1 MLQTLKALSTALA
14 AYNRSITAEPGS
26 ERSFPGGAPVSE
38 DALDLLGLTIASLEK
53 LEIEALDG
61 SLCQV
66 AVLGP
71 TQAGKSTLVNL
82 LVGSEVTTVS
92 ALAGHTRHARGA
104 ALRVDEAVL
113 GRIADALAPAQRVLA
128 ADLAPDDLDQY
139 SLLSVGEAALQDATR
154 ATGPVAADSSV
165 IVWDTP
171 DFDSLAA
178 DTYRRAVLA
187 IAGLADVIILIVSR
201 DKYGDMAVW
210 ELLERVAL
218 LNRRSLF
225 VVNKVDAFNWD
236 ELREH
241 VLATQT
247 ERLQSQPFA
256 VAHIEH
262 TPAGTDVDGAQV
274 LAQLGELKPVGREQ
288 IQAGVATLLARG
300 KPAWLAPLAAEEAAS
315 TAYLACVSAG
325 REEFL
330 TAYRRDY
337 LADAERYDTFQR
349 LLGELLILL
358 EIPAIARTMGSVRR
372 VVTWPVRKLFG
383 SKENETSLG
392 REPELLVEGAE
403 HLLLG
408 LRMSA
413 LETQEPN
420 PFWTLVARRLGSQ
433 HGELLEQFQVAAET
447 HHDAF
452 QASVASAAQEL
463 YKNLQETPALL
474 NSLRAIRASADTAG
488 VIVALQTGGIGL
500 ADLVLTPVMLS
511 LTTTITESAAK
522 TYVDK
527 VVGDLQ
533 EKQYQ
538 AVADMFDAGL
548 GAELTNHASNPE
560 LLAFS
565 ELKVQTIESL
575 SHDL

>member
-1 MLQTLKALSTALA
+1 MLQTLKTLSTALA
-14 AYNRSITAEPGS
+14 
-26 ERSFPGGAPVSE
+26 SFHGAVPVAE

-53 LEIEALDG
+53 LEIAVLDPA
-61 SLCQV
+61 LCQV

-104 ALRVDEAVL
+104 ALGVAEPVL
-113 GRIADALAPAQRVLA
+113 ERIADALAPAQRVRATEL
-128 ADLAPDDLDQY
+128 LPDNLDQY
-139 SLLSVGEAALQDATR
+139 SLLSVGEAAFQDATR
-154 ATGPVAADSSV
+154 AAGPVEQDSSV

-218 LNRRSLF
+218 LARRSLF

-236 ELREH
+236 ELRKH

-247 ERLQSQPFA
+247 ERLQRQPFA
-256 VAHIEH
+256 VAHMEH
-262 TPAGTDVDGAQV
+262 TAPGEAVDGAEV
-274 LAQLGELKPVGREQ
+274 LGQLGELKPVGPAQ
-288 IQAGVATLLARG
+288 IRASIATLMQRG
-300 KPAWLAPLAAEEAAS
+300 MPAWLAPLKAEEAAIS
-315 TAYLACVSAG
+315 TYIAQLAE
-325 REEFL
+325 RKEEFL
-330 TAYRRDY
+330 ACYRRDY

-349 LLGELLILL
+349 VLGELLILL
-358 EIPAIARTMGSVRR
+358 EIPVLARTMGSVRR
-372 VVTWPVRKLFG
+372 VVTWPVRKLFAG
-383 SKENETSLG
+383 KQQESSLG
-392 REPELLVEGAE
+392 REPELLVEGAA

-408 LRMSA
+408 LRMGA
-413 LETQEPN
+413 LEAAEPN
-420 PFWTLVARRLGSQ
+420 PFWTGVARRLSAQ
-433 HGELLEQFQVAAET
+433 HDDLLVEFQGAAET

-452 QASVASAAQEL
+452 QSSVASAAQEL
-463 YKNLQETPALL
+463 YNNLQETPALL

-511 LTTTITESAAK
+511 LTTTLTESAAK

-527 VVGDLQ
+527 VVSDLQ
-533 EKQYQ
+533 EQQYS
-538 AVADMFDAGL
+538 AVADMFDASL
-548 GAELTNHASNPE
+548 GATLARHAVDPE
-560 LLAFS
+560 LLAFPNLS
-565 ELKVQTIESL
+565 VRTIESL
-575 SHDL
+575 ANEF

>member
-1 MLQTLKALSTALA
+1 MLQTLKTLSAALA
-14 AYNRSITAEPGS
+14 AFDGGEPV
-26 ERSFPGGAPVSE
+26 AE
-38 DALDLLGLTIASLEK
+38 DALDLLGLAIASLEK
-53 LEIEALDG
+53 LEIAQLDPA
-61 SLCQV
+61 LCQV

-104 ALRVDEAVL
+104 ALGVADAVL
-113 GRIADALAPAQRVLA
+113 QRIADALSPAQRVNA
-128 ADLAPDDLDQY
+128 AELLPDNLDQY
-139 SLLSVGEAALQDATR
+139 SLLSVGEAAFRDATQ
-154 ATGPVAADSSV
+154 AAGPVEQDSSV

-171 DFDSLAA
+171 DFDSLAS

-218 LNRRSLF
+218 LERRSLF
-225 VVNKVDAFNWD
+225 VVNKVDAFNWE
-236 ELREH
+236 ELRSH

-247 ERLQSQPFA
+247 ERLQRQPFA
-256 VAHIEH
+256 VAHMEH
-262 TPAGTDVDGAQV
+262 TPPGQVVDGKEV
-274 LAQLGELKPVGREQ
+274 LAALGELKPVGPAQ
-288 IQAGVATLLARG
+288 IRASVGALMAQGM
-300 KPAWLAPLAAEEAAS
+300 PAWLAPLKAEETATS
-315 TAYLACVSAG
+315 AYLAQVAE
-325 REEFL
+325 RRAEFL
-330 TAYRRDY
+330 ASYRRDY

-358 EIPAIARTMGSVRR
+358 EIPALARTMGSVRR

-383 SKENETSLG
+383 SRQQESSLG
-392 REPELLVEGAE
+392 REPELLVEGAA

-408 LRMSA
+408 LRMGA
-413 LETQEPN
+413 LEAQEPD
-420 PFWTLVARRLGSQ
+420 PFWTRVAQRLSAQ
-433 HGELLEQFQVAAET
+433 HDDLLEAFQDAAET

-463 YKNLQETPALL
+463 YQNLQETPALL

-511 LTTTITESAAK
+511 LTTTLTESAAK

-527 VVGDLQ
+527 VVSDLQ
-533 EKQYQ
+533 EEQYN

-548 GAELTNHASNPE
+548 GATLTKHASDPE
-560 LLAFS
+560 LLAFGQ
-565 ELKVQTIESL
+565 LNVQTIESL
-575 SHDL
+575 ANEF